1 MKVDALSIEPTPTS
15 YQTAPLTEYSSVFLE
30 TATDLFQR
38 VCERVKSTRVINP
51 DGSFSVLGGSRK
63 TTAAKLLIYEAG
75 KGKVNGLDPGLVDG
89 VYVLI
94 RTTDKGKSR
103 ARTIGV
109 APWHDIRFA
118 YMRLLPGQDLDE
130 MADFIA
136 ACADAM

>member
-1 MKVDALSIEPTPTS
+1 MLTS
-15 YQTAPLTEYSSVFLE
+15 LAVQLPAAGFQTVPLADYNPAFQQTAAE
-30 TATDLFQR
+30 LFRRICCR
-38 VCERVKSTRVINP
+38 VQPGRVNHP
-51 DGSFSVLGGSRK
+51 DGSFSVLGGLRN
-63 TTAAKLLIYEAG
+63 TTAAKILVYEAA
-75 KGKVNGLDPGLVDG
+75 KGKTNGLDPCLEDG

-94 RTTDKGKSR
+94 RTTGRSR

-118 YMRLLPGQDLDE
+118 CLRLLPGQDLDE